1 MFTLSQI
8 KEAHQSIVKT
18 GADFPKYVQ
27 AIVQL
32 GVSSYETFVSDGH
45 TVYYGKDGSIQ
56 QNDAK
61 YAALKISASA
71 DKENFRSLLKLHQQ
85 GKRDFMTFCN
95 DCAETG
101 VEKWIVNTAGMTCT
115 YFDKA
120 GNEVLIEL
128 TISEP
133 KILVDCP
140 GFGISSDS

>member
-32 GVSSYETFVSDGH
+32 GVSSYETFVTDGH
-45 TVYYGKDGSIQ
+45 TVYYGKDGSRQ
-56 QNDAK
+56 QNEPK
-61 YAALKISASA
+61 YTGLTIASSA
-71 DKENFRSLLKLHQQ
+71 DTENFRSLLKLHQQ

-101 VEKWIVNTAGMTCT
+101 VEKWIVKTADMTCT
-115 YFDKA
+115 YFDLA
-120 GNEVLIEL
+120 GNEM
-128 TISEP
+128 
-133 KILVDCP
+133 LVEQIP
-140 GFGISSDS
+140 TV